1 MKALANQSV
10 LKILKSLGSKIDASS
25 FNEAKRAIAAGFEP
39 SDLSYTTQEI
49 LIREDLISEMRAMV
63 AKGMKFNVCSLRQF

>member
-49 LIREDLISEMRAMV
+49 LIREDLIS
-63 AKGMKFNVCSLRQF
+63 